1 MQGFESAEM
10 EGLDSAEMEGFDLIA
25 EAMYFVVLL

>member
-25 EAMYFVVLL
+25 KAMYFVVLL

>member
-10 EGLDSAEMEGFDLIA
+10 EGLDSAEMEGFDLIT